1 MARLWEIRED
11 YEPEYRQSGKHS
23 ELQKAYKEGCIH
35 GYEKAMKELDE
46 MEYRR
51 GGSYIKYRDH
61 DDEDDYRGGRMR
73 R

>member
-11 YEPEYRQSGKHS
+11 YDYRHGEY
-23 ELQKAYKEGCIH
+23 EVEKAYKEGCMH
-35 GYEKAMKELDE
+35 GYKKALREFESMDHRGYREEDDDY

-51 GGSYIKYRDH
+51 GG
-61 DDEDDYRGGRMR
+61 RMR